1 MGSVAIVN
9 LHEDLIMKSI
19 AIRFAAAALGLS
31 GMGVALHASA
41 ADYPS
46 KPVRIIVPFSPGG
59 GTDIQ
64 ARLLATA
71 FTDSMGQTFI
81 VDNRTGASGLIG
93 AQLAVDAP
101 PDGYTILFTT
111 ASLAVNS
118 TLYADRM
125 KFSMQKDLA
134 PISWITSAPLVLSVH
149 PNVPATT
156 VPELVKLAQSKPG
169 LLNNGV
175 NTIGSTSHL
184 SAEMFKQMAGVKTG
198 IVPYRGGGPAT
209 VALVAGEID
218 MLFATAPSVMPH
230 LKSGR
235 VRALA
240 VTTPKKASALPDLP
254 TMNTFYPGFES
265 DNWYAMFF
273 PDGTLKPMVDKMVS
287 EIRKAL
293 ESRSVREFMEREGL
307 DPVASSP
314 AELAALV
321 KSEIPKYAQVI
332 QRGHI
337 AAK

>member
-1 MGSVAIVN
+1 
-9 LHEDLIMKSI
+9 MKPI
-19 AIRFAAAALGLS
+19 ALPVAAAAFALG
-31 GMGVALHASA
+31 GAGVALHAYA

-71 FTDSMGQTFI
+71 FNESMRQTFI

-111 ASLAVNS
+111 ASLSVNS
-118 TLYADRM
+118 TLFAKRM
-125 KFSMQKDLA
+125 KFDMQKDLV

-149 PNVPATT
+149 PNVPAKT
-156 VPELVKLAQSKPG
+156 VPELVALAKKKPG

-175 NTIGSTSHL
+175 NTLGSTSHL
-184 SAEMFKQMAGVKTG
+184 SAEMLKQMAGVKTG

-235 VRALA
+235 VRAIA
-240 VTTPKKASALPDLP
+240 VTTAKKASALPDLP
-254 TMNTFYPGFES
+254 TMNTYYPEFES

-273 PDGTLKPMVDKMVS
+273 PAGTPKAMVDKVNS

-293 ESRSVREFMEREGL
+293 ETRGVSEFLAREGL
-307 DPVASSP
+307 DAVGSSP

-337 AAK
+337 AVK